1 MYLNCKTYY
10 SFRYGTFATEEL
22 VNKALELGVNSLA
35 LTNINSTCDLWQFV
49 KLCQEGGIKPITGV
63 EIRNKDKLLYILIA
77 ANNDGLTWIHE
88 FLSTHLINKK
98 EFPEHNIIEVLPVEN
113 ISKLMFKAPAFYSK
127 DIREIGS
134 LIANTDVFIGA
145 DSGITHLASAAQA
158 PTVALFSV
166 TDKTLYEP
174 YNDNSVAV
182 DTNVTNTDE
191 CIQIIRSIIDR
202 RFIHHAKVKPVSERS

>member
-1 MYLNCKTYY
+1 MYLNCRTYY
-10 SFRYGTFATEEL
+10 SWRYGTFATEEL

-98 EFPEHNIIEVLPVEN
+98 EFPEIIFLDLNMPEQNGLDFLDAFSGFTAPEKSSTKVILLMNVVNSSDEVTLKATSHPLVRHVIEKPLTEDKLRNIP
-113 ISKLMFKAPAFYSK
+113 
-127 DIREIGS
+127 IG
-134 LIANTDVFIGA
+134 
-145 DSGITHLASAAQA
+145 
-158 PTVALFSV
+158 
-166 TDKTLYEP
+166 
-174 YNDNSVAV
+174 
-182 DTNVTNTDE
+182 
-191 CIQIIRSIIDR
+191 
-202 RFIHHAKVKPVSERS
+202 